1 MRTCMLGVP
10 LAVSEG
16 LLCPS
21 QIVHI
26 VSGDQRHWRYPRCKH
41 ESRFFCKAVKAADFS
56 LSNLEAQLSQKW
68 PAWTQNAC
76 RRISQGKTGQVA
88 EGPTPREAAVI
99 LTRIAKAVQNQGPDA
114 YARQSLGGGREVK
127 GLMEALQVTAP
138 RASSSGHMPGLA
150 SNSASGYPSVHAMA
164 DLTAA
169 DASQGI
175 WAAAILGGS
184 AMYEPETDGLIQVGE
199 AQGWQCLTAHD
210 VANACWGL
218 ATARH
223 STAALDHMMHA
234 GLQAVAPHTWLLP
247 EGVARMKARQ
257 VTALL
262 WGCAVLL
269 HQPTAVLTN
278 LATVIQ
284 STTGL
289 AKYNCR
295 QLAACAWALSV
306 LQQQAHPLFH
316 LLSTELLQRRKAEF
330 TKHTLMQLHQVNLEA
345 KASGLQLQSEDR
357 QGLLKTANRV
367 WDAEAFSKRN
377 KQRSYYAKDIVD
389 TVIGLGIQY
398 KEEDTSSG
406 YAVDVGLLRLKIAI
420 EADGPSHRSRN
431 TRQLLGST
439 VMKQRHVRHA
449 GWQLLTVAHD
459 DWDEL
464 RGRQQKL
471 TFLQTRID
479 LLR

>member
-1 MRTCMLGVP
+1 MLGVP
-10 LAVSEG
+10 LAAFEG

-21 QIVHI
+21 QRVHI
-26 VSGDQRHWRYPRCKH
+26 ASGDQPHWQHPRCKR
-41 ESRFFCKAVKAADFS
+41 EANVVCKAVKAADFT
-56 LSNLEAQLSQKW
+56 LLNLEAQLSHTW

-76 RRISQGKTGQVA
+76 RRISQADAGQIA
-88 EGPTPREAAVI
+88 EGPTPHEAAVI

-114 YARQSLGGGREVK
+114 YARQSMGGGREVK

-138 RASSSGHMPGLA
+138 RTSSSGHMPGRA
-150 SNSASGYPSVHAMA
+150 SENAPGYPSAHAMA

-175 WAAAILGGS
+175 WAAAVLGGS
-184 AMYEPETDGLIQVGE
+184 TMYEPETDGLIQVGE
-199 AQGWQCLTAHD
+199 AHGWQCLTAHD

-234 GLQAVAPHTWLLP
+234 GLQATAPHTGLSP

-269 HQPTAVLTN
+269 HQPTAVLNN
-278 LATVIQ
+278 LASVLQ
-284 STTGL
+284 STTGTGL

-316 LLSTELLQRRKAEF
+316 LVSTQLLQRHKAEF
-330 TKHTLMQLHQVNLEA
+330 IKYTLMQLHQVSLEA
-345 KASGLQLQSEDR
+345 KASGMQLESQDR
-357 QGLLKTANRV
+357 QGLLHTASSV
-367 WDAEAFSKRN
+367 WHAEATSKRN

-398 KEEDTSSG
+398 KEEDTASG
-406 YAVDVGLLRLKIAI
+406 YAVDVGLPRLKIAI

-471 TFLQTRID
+471 AFLQTRID